1 MSNKNLLLGL
11 LVAWLAGSIWWQKN
25 KIENCSTTQNT
36 TVSDSLAIADS
47 LALLQTAVAD
57 TVVAD
62 SIVADAI
69 TLATPAVGTTEDDL
83 AKNEKY
89 SSVFKPMNLYFRTN
103 EANYIKT
110 DENQKFLDEAK
121 AYLSENKDKSLS
133 LTGHTDSDGAE
144 DANLKLSTRRASDV
158 KKQLQSKGFEASQLA
173 TDAKG
178 ELEPAATND
187 TPEGKK
193 ANRRVTIVVNQ

>member
-11 LVAWLAGSIWWQKN
+11 LVVWLAGSSWWQKN

-36 TVSDSLAIADS
+36 AVSDSLVIVDS
-47 LALLQTAVAD
+47 LALLSSAISD
-57 TVVAD
+57 TVATDTV
-62 SIVADAI
+62 
-69 TLATPAVGTTEDDL
+69 TLATPAAGTTEDDL
-83 AKNEKY
+83 AQNEKY

-103 EANYIKT
+103 EANYIMTK
-110 DENQKFLDEAK
+110 ENQKFLDEAK
-121 AYLSENKDKSLS
+121 AYLSENKDKSMS

-144 DANLKLSTRRASDV
+144 DANLKLSTKRASDV
-158 KKQLQSKGFEASQLA
+158 KKQLEGKGFGASQLA

-178 ELEPAATND
+178 ELEPIASND

-193 ANRRVTIVVNQ
+193 ANRRITIVVNQ